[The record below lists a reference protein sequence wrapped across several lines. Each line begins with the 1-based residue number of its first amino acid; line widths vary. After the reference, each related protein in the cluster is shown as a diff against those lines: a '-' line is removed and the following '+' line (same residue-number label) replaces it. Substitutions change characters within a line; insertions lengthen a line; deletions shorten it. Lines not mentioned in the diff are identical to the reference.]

1 MMYQYQAEIQKVV
14 DGDTYVIDVDL
25 GLTVWVRNE
34 RIRLY
39 GVNTPEVYGVKR
51 NSEEYLLGK
60 ASSDFAKSLI
70 RKGTLAVVETIKDTK
85 GKYGRYLAVLYI
97 RVPEEILAGHD
108 NIRAI
113 ADFYCLNDLLIA
125 KGLAEPY
132 FL

>member
-1 MMYQYQAEIQKVV
+1 MYQYQVEIQRVV
-14 DGDTYVIDVDL
+14 DGDTYDIDIDL
-25 GLTVWVRNE
+25 GLSVWVRNE
-34 RIRLY
+34 RVRLY
-39 GVNTPEVYGVKR
+39 GVDTPEIYGVKKG
-51 NSEEYLLGK
+51 SEEYLRGK

-70 RKGTLAVVETIKDTK
+70 RKGTLAVVETIKDSK

-97 RVPEEILAGHD
+97 RVPEELLAGHD

-113 ADFYCLNDLLIA
+113 ADFYCLNDLLVA